1 MTHSAGFQ
9 IKRNQ
14 NASQIYQNEE
24 KLTNIMSRNFDFLL
38 NLKNDDTYQL
48 LYSFTRRFHFF
59 KVSCRKKMFEFQLR
73 IM

>member
-1 MTHSAGFQ
+1 MTHFAGFQ

-38 NLKNDDTYQL
+38 NLKNDTYQL
-48 LYSFTRRFHFF
+48 LYSFTGI
-59 KVSCRKKMFEFQLR
+59 VMQKKMSEFQLR
-73 IM
+73 TS